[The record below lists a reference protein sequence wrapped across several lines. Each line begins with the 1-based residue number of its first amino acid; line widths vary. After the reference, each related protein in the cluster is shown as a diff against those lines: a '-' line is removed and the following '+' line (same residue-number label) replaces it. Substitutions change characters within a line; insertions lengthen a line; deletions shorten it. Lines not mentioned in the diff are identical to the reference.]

1 MSNMESKIN
10 IEKMSFKQIDKLK
23 LIRNGD
29 IGANGKVYMLN
40 DHECLKVF
48 EYYKDLYDLEKFH
61 EFTTCNLETVEM
73 PKKLVSILG
82 IFSGYISNYIDGP
95 MLCECGNFDYSELL
109 VLYNKF
115 IRKACD
121 EISELGLMI
130 VDPGST
136 NILLDKSVN
145 GFKMVDPDLW
155 IKQRDMKVSDIKSIN
170 FNKLNTTFGKYIL
183 FMFDRY
189 IDINA
194 DFIDFYENYRI
205 GVEDKHNVK
214 IKTIDDMRNTRIKGL
229 FEG

>member
-1 MSNMESKIN
+1 MESKIN
-10 IEKMSFKQIDKLK
+10 IEKMSFKQINKLK

-29 IGANGKVYMLN
+29 IGANGKIYMLN

-48 EYYKDLYDLEKFH
+48 EYYKDLYDLEKFR
-61 EFTTCNLETVEM
+61 EFTTYNLETVEM
-73 PKKLVSILG
+73 PKRLVSILG

-109 VLYNKF
+109 VLYNNF

-155 IKQRDMKVSDIKSIN
+155 IKQGDMKVCDIKSTN

-183 FMFDRY
+183 FMFDKY